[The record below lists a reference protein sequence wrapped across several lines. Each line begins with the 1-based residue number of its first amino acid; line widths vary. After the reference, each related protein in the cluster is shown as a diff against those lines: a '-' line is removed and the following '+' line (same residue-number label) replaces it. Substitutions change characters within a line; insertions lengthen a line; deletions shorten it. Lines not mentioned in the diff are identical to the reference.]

1 LKRIRIALWGRWPEG
16 LPLEAAQPVLAWMAE
31 AGVGEV
37 VLVPQG
43 EGYAVRFNADVRE
56 VPGVHVPA
64 AALADAELLLELL
77 REALNI
83 YYEELNLRD

>member
-1 LKRIRIALWGRWPEG
+1 ML
-16 LPLEAAQPVLAWMAE
+16 QPVLGWMAE
-31 AGVGEV
+31 AGVGEI

-43 EGYAVRFNADVRE
+43 EGYAVRFNADARE
-56 VPGVHVPA
+56 VPGVHIPA
-64 AALADAELLLELL
+64 EALADPGVLLELL